1 MFVKVSLKIHNM
13 LLVVALLTTFISFTQ
28 TEDEVRVNA
37 DALFKNK
44 EYVEATP
51 LYLRLLSLQ
60 PRSYDYS
67 YKYGTCLLFNSDS
80 KQDAIRYLSYAVK
93 SPAPIPEASFFLG
106 KAYHLNYQ
114 FNDAISEYKNYIAK
128 AGDKGAYF
136 AESNRNIAMCENGK
150 NLLTTLT
157 DVIVR
162 KRTEIKQ
169 DDFFRLYDLA
179 EIGGSIITAVDFQTK
194 NDKKYN
200 HKPIVHLAPN
210 MENVYFSS
218 YGEGDNLDIYVARKL
233 PGGKFG
239 VPQKLNGAVNTPFD
253 EDFPYMHP
261 NGTELYFSS
270 KGHNSMGGYDI
281 FKAKFNADNNTFE
294 DVINVDF
301 SISSPD
307 DDLLYV
313 VDKDN
318 KNAYFSSRRQSQD
331 GKIVVYKVAVER
343 IPIQLAIVKGTFAS
357 SVLPPGSKMTVEVV
371 DKTNGK
377 KIGVFK
383 TLKESSYLITFPK
396 GGKYQYK
403 ITVEGSNEVFTVDVD
418 IPFLKELRPLK
429 QKMDHELAD
438 SKERIRITN
447 LFDEQVEDAQSIVSQ
462 VLKERANLNVNEDQY
477 NTEELEGQAKLK
489 AALAEL
495 RLDTRSPME
504 FGQLLERTHTELKQ
518 NSTGENKMEQA
529 SDAISRNLY
538 SEIAVIDT
546 EIKALVKEADA
557 SQSNRRKEL
566 VLTNAKELYQQRE
579 EKLEKIKQI
588 QTEAAAIE
596 TTHSSTTANPEK
608 LGEISRQY
616 NQFLNEGKTTEL
628 VALLNQNKTYLNSVL
643 SAPVQTSPSE
653 ELLKK
658 QEAIV
663 NEITRLQSIENGYVE
678 EIKRLENEIES
689 LTQQKDAAKD
699 KYKQE
704 FQDKTDAKNY
714 ELENAKSS
722 LSKTRNLIPA
732 AVQQR
737 DEINKKLNIVNEI
750 ESYQGKPATKE
761 ELARAKTI
769 VSDEKSKTLKSY
781 IEASLAEL
789 STQQTD
795 DPKGVKTEATIE
807 QYNTQSE
814 EIYAHVGW
822 SEYEK
827 QERLLT
833 LNDQKQRELTNYLQE
848 LENDPA
854 VDEATKIQQKN
865 TTQKLI
871 RELQH
876 DQQLLQEAITV
887 SAKNEIEQLKTESI
901 VQELFPDYESNKQ
914 GIKQNSTLSEQEQL
928 QQLNTNDQELADK
941 ITAEIKQLKSQQA
954 TAQEQSLST
963 AKINLLDEYRSRL
976 QTTIAERQRHIT
988 RLQHELNAAQELEK
1002 QVITVSQQTESA
1014 YSDQLRQFNQLNAAT
1029 QTNERIEVL
1038 NNLSATLGA
1047 QQQQLQQLKA
1057 AAPSNQT
1064 IAKALASIE
1073 TKIAEVSALLTTEKT
1088 AQTTSSESTT
1098 NTSLP
1103 DPKQQ
1108 KSPTIL
1114 IEELE
1119 QTYTGNINNDF
1130 NQVPETTFEIEQ
1142 NIQRLNAY
1150 KNTIR
1155 QTLETAEKNASEEEK
1170 TAYRMAAEQEFTRI
1184 DKRIDVLQ
1192 QQQQTIE
1199 QQNTAQTNNQ
1209 TAITPSKTPTI
1220 LIEEL
1225 QQTYTGNI
1233 NNDFNQVPE
1242 TTSEIE
1248 QNIQRLNA
1256 YKNTILQTL
1265 ETAEKN
1271 ASEEEKTAYRM
1282 AAEQEFTRIDK
1293 RIDVLQQQ
1301 QQIIEQQ
1308 NTAQNNIGNSGNVPD
1323 QVIPSTQEQSIT
1335 SKLTD
1340 NATSV
1345 KERKELTKELTLI
1358 KQAKAT
1364 ENIRKNEE
1372 KIQELTSYIST
1383 SGNTSG
1389 DPVSSAYTTK
1399 SEQLSVQIKSEKDPL
1414 KKEILVDELL
1424 NIREEQARQIDRVQ
1438 TLNENIAVSSANPEA
1453 RMYPEEV
1460 LKARR
1465 RQGIIEIEELTNIR
1479 SLLQQQLATASKKE
1493 KETFIQEINALNER
1507 ETFIKREQVFL
1518 ETQLQQYT
1526 PVGKTPSLSENTTA
1540 LTYNEERTIAAS
1552 EEYETYAKA
1561 IAEQQKY
1568 VAEHVKLEQELTNY
1582 QAQLEELRNREKT
1595 AGTSEKIQLSDQ
1607 KSATI
1612 ERIKNISVS
1621 LKELEV
1627 KINEAAQTAS
1637 VHLPTDS
1644 IAGMKFQNLVA
1655 RGINPIK
1662 KSLIATALIPISV
1675 HGIEFNPATSPLP
1688 ELKKIPVE
1696 VKTPMG
1702 LIYRVQVGAFA
1713 RPIPETHFKEFSPV
1727 SGEKIENSNITRYM
1741 AGYFNTAST
1750 VVDAREKIRQLG
1762 YSDAFVVAYC
1772 DGKRISFGEARQLEA
1787 RHACIGKKA
1796 EEIQVEVARNI
1807 AQNLGL
1813 EDTSKTLKPVA
1824 EHTYN
1829 QAPGAA
1835 KAWAIEQ
1842 FDGDQLFYTVQVG
1855 VFNRPVT
1862 RDLLFNLEP
1871 LYTLRLDNGQI
1882 RYSVG
1887 MYGDLMHAVNLQSE
1901 VRKKGIPDAFV
1912 VAYYRGN
1919 RISVSKARELI
1930 NNGVIVYKG
1939 APNPQPKIEV
1949 QPTNQDVTTVVPVFS
1964 SGTLRETNTRPES
1977 YVQFVTKKM
1986 YEQYPREELNRYNNK
2001 GNFYYDKNDKHIKST
2016 FYSDAFMLPRIAAF
2030 SDEIDTVHY
2039 TKSDVLKSNDS
2050 RVTFLIN
2057 ATSIPGDFNDWLTKF
2072 PYRKAYAHS
2081 ENGIEIHIF
2090 DIQLEEVEE
2099 MKIISE
2105 LFGYP
2110 LTETQNKSEYER
2122 NNE

>member
-128 AGDKGAYF
+128 AGNKGAYF

-546 EIKALVKEADA
+546 EIRALVKEADA

-814 EIYAHVGW
+814 EIYAHAGW

-901 VQELFPDYESNKQ
+901 VQELFPDYELNKQ

-976 QTTIAERQRHIT
+976 QTTIAERQQHIT
-988 RLQHELNAAQELEK
+988 RQQHELNAAQELEK
-1002 QVITVSQQTESA
+1002 QVITVSQQTEFA

-1064 IAKALASIE
+1064 IAKALTSIE
-1073 TKIAEVSALLTTEKT
+1073 TKKAEVSALLTPEKT

-1103 DPKQQ
+1103 NPKQQ

-1119 QTYTGNINNDF
+1119 
-1130 NQVPETTFEIEQ
+1130 
-1142 NIQRLNAY
+1142 
-1150 KNTIR
+1150 
-1155 QTLETAEKNASEEEK
+1155 
-1170 TAYRMAAEQEFTRI
+1170 
-1184 DKRIDVLQ
+1184 
-1192 QQQQTIE
+1192 
-1199 QQNTAQTNNQ
+1199 
-1209 TAITPSKTPTI
+1209 
-1220 LIEEL
+1220 
-1225 QQTYTGNI
+1225 QTYTGNI

-1256 YKNTILQTL
+1256 YKNTIRQTL

-1364 ENIRKNEE
+1364 ENIRQNEE

-1493 KETFIQEINALNER
+1493 KETFLQEINALNER
-1507 ETFIKREQVFL
+1507 EAFIKREQVFL

-1526 PVGKTPSLSENTTA
+1526 PVDKTPSLSENTTA

-1675 HGIEFNPATSPLP
+1675 HGIEFNPATSPLS

-1727 SGEKIENSNITRYM
+1727 SGEKIENSNIIRYM

-1796 EEIQVEVARNI
+1796 EEIQMEVARNI

-1930 NNGVIVYKG
+1930 NNGVTVYKG

-1949 QPTNQDVTTVVPVFS
+1949 QPTNQDVTSVVPVFC